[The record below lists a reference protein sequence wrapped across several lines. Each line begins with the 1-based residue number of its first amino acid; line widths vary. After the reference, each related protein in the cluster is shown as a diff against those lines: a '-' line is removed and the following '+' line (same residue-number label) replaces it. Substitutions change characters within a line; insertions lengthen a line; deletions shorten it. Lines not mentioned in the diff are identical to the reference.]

1 MKFLNMQFF
10 PVSLLLTPC
19 LFKLECMYDPYF
31 LLGEVMAEKY
41 LSVALLLNLDPNAG
55 IRLLI

>member
-1 MKFLNMQFF
+1 MQFF